1 MEPARGTGLMSSVRK
16 LYSLLT
22 ASERRTAFGLLGLM
36 SVAAVLEAFSV
47 GLVVPALTILV
58 QTDPVAQ
65 YPWLGRM
72 MDAAGGATQERIVTV
87 GIVLFAAA
95 YLVKAAF
102 ITFVIW
108 RQNTFT
114 FGLQARLAQLLFK
127 VYLRQPYT
135 FHLQR
140 NSAQLLRN
148 AVTEVLE
155 LMYGGIMPAMML
167 ISESLVLI
175 GIGLLLVYF
184 QPVGAFI
191 VGIALGAAAWLFRVV
206 TAGPVGAWGKV
217 RADHEGARIQLLQ
230 EGLGSAKEVKL
241 LGREDDF
248 LKQHARH
255 SLASARAGRLFY
267 TLLELPRLGLELL
280 SVIGL
285 AALVLTLLARG
296 RDMTNLLL
304 TLGLFAAAAFRL
316 MPSMNRLVFAAQ
328 RIRSIGSVID
338 TLYGELTLPAPEP
351 AAVAPGSTNFTTAIR
366 VNNVGYSYPAGPR
379 PALEGVSLIIHKN
392 ESVGFVGPSGSGKST
407 LVDVILGLLTPEVGT
422 VLVDEWDI
430 QEHMRRWQNQIGY
443 VPQSI
448 YLTDDSLRRN
458 VAFGLADEDIDEAAV
473 QRAITA
479 AQMDEFVASLPDGLD
494 TPVGERGVRMSGGER
509 QRIGIARALYH
520 DPAVLVLDEA
530 TSSLDVATER
540 RVMQAVM
547 ALRRTKTVLII
558 AHRLT
563 TVEHC
568 DRIYRLEHGR
578 VTTEGASAHV
588 LRGEAAAP

>member
-47 GLVVPALTILV
+47 ALAVPALTILM
-58 QTDPVAQ
+58 QDDPLGR
-65 YPWLGRM
+65 YPWLGRFF
-72 MDAAGGATQERIVTV
+72 DADGGVSQAQIVTV
-87 GIVLFAAA
+87 GVLFFAVAF
-95 YLVKAAF
+95 LVKAVF
-102 ITFVIW
+102 VTFVVW
-108 RQNTFT
+108 RENTFT
-114 FGLQARLAQLLFK
+114 FTLHARLSQLLFK

-148 AVTEVLE
+148 AISEVLE
-155 LMYGGIMPAMML
+155 LTLGGVRPAIML
-167 ISESLVLI
+167 ISESLVMI
-175 GIGLLLVYF
+175 GIGALLVYF
-184 QPVGAFI
+184 QPVGALI
-191 VGIALGAAAWLFRVV
+191 VGVALGAAAWLFRVV

-217 RADHEGARIQLLQ
+217 RADHEGARIQILQ

-241 LGREDDF
+241 LGREGDF

-267 TLLELPRLGLELL
+267 TLLDVPRLALELL
-280 SVIGL
+280 SVLGL
-285 AALVLTLLARG
+285 AALVLTMLARG
-296 RDMTNLLL
+296 RDMTNVLVM
-304 TLGLFAAAAFRL
+304 LGLFAAAAFRL
-316 MPSMNRLVFAAQ
+316 MPSMNRLVFATQ
-328 RIRSIGSVID
+328 RIRSIGSVIES
-338 TLYGELTLPAPEP
+338 LYGEFTLPAPEP
-351 AAVAPGSTNFTTAIR
+351 AAAAPGSTNFATAIR
-366 VNNVGYSYPAGPR
+366 VNDVTYTYPSGPR
-379 PALEGVSLIIHKN
+379 PALERVSLIIHKN

-407 LVDVILGLLTPEVGT
+407 LVDVILGLLTPDAGEVR
-422 VLVDEWDI
+422 VDDWDI

-443 VPQSI
+443 VPQTI

-458 VAFGLADEDIDEAAV
+458 VAFGLSDEDIDEAAV
-473 QRAITA
+473 QRAIRA
-479 AQMDEFVASLPDGLD
+479 AQMEAFVASLPDGLD

-540 RVMQAVM
+540 LVMEAVM
-547 ALRRTKTVLII
+547 ALRRSKTVLII

-568 DRIYRLEHGR
+568 DRVYRLEHGR
-578 VTTEGASAHV
+578 VTGEGASAHV
-588 LRGEAAAP
+588 LHREPTTT